1 MYLPDDNG
9 GLSSSQKA
17 AKITVKNSYAVLT
30 KEDRDA
36 GFSAV
41 PQSWPGR
48 HIRYE
53 NVHGGVY
60 PNGNGSAVFTGDS
73 YTLNNQSGCEFGH
86 WPSDFKGAGLSN
98 GFSSEI
104 WLAGNGSRYWIQ
116 KDFVTFEKGDVNR
129 DENVDILDIIRLKK
143 IASAAGTYSTRNADL
158 DGNGLFNADDLA
170 ILRKILLG
178 AI

>member
-1 MYLPDDNG
+1 MSG
-9 GLSSSQKA
+9 GY
-17 AKITVKNSYAVLT
+17 INY
-30 KEDRDA
+30 
-36 GFSAV
+36 
-41 PQSWPGR
+41 
-48 HIRYE
+48 IRYE
-53 NVHGGVY
+53 NVYGGLY
-60 PNGNGSAVFTGDS
+60 PNETGVSVIFNCGLSNAKD
-73 YTLNNQSGCEFGH
+73 CEFRH
-86 WPSDFKGAGLSN
+86 WSSTFKNKDLLN

-129 DENVDILDIIRLKK
+129 DENVDVLDIIRLKK
-143 IASAAGTYSTRNADL
+143 IASAAGSYSTRNADL